1 MNLDKTALIVEGGGL
16 RGVYTAGALRF
27 FMDRQLYIPYVIS
40 VSSGACN
47 CANYISRQPDR
58 NRIVNIEYIRDS
70 RYISYLRWLF
80 KGELFG
86 MHFLFDTLPNK
97 LEPFDYDTFFKSEQR
112 LLVTVTD
119 CISGKALYF
128 DHHISYRTSYRGF
141 LNVLRASCSLPLA
154 SHPVL
159 HEGMVLMDGG
169 IADSVPINKS
179 IIDGNQKHILIL
191 TQPKGYRKKP
201 SSFARFVALRYRKFP
216 GLCRAAAN
224 RHITYNTTMDK
235 IDDMERNGEAFVTR
249 PARKLIVGRF
259 ERNKDKLY
267 NVYNL
272 GFEDALKTWKKLCV
286 YMDS

>member
-16 RGVYTAGALRF
+16 RGVYAAGALRL
-27 FMDRQLYIPYVIS
+27 FMERHLYVPYVIG

-47 CANYISRQPDR
+47 SSNYISRQPER
-58 NRIVNIEYIRDS
+58 NRIVNIEYVKDS
-70 RYISYLRWLF
+70 RYISFLRWLF

-97 LEPFDYDTFFKSEQR
+97 LEPFDYDTFFKSKQR
-112 LLVTVTD
+112 LLITVTD
-119 CISGKALYF
+119 CMSGKALYF
-128 DHHISYRTSYRGF
+128 DHRTSPRGF
-141 LNVLRASCSLPLA
+141 LNILRASCSLPLA
-154 SHPVL
+154 SHPVR

-179 IIDGNQKHILIL
+179 IVDGNQKHILIL

-201 SSFARFVALRYRKFP
+201 TSFARLVALRYRKFP
-216 GLCRAAAN
+216 GLCRAATN
-224 RHITYNTTMDK
+224 RHVMYNTTMDK
-235 IDDMERNGEAFVTR
+235 IDDMEQNGEAFVIR

-267 NVYNL
+267 KVYNL
-272 GFEDALKTWKKLCV
+272 GYEDALKVWNQLCG
-286 YMDS
+286 YIES

>member
-16 RGVYTAGALRF
+16 RGVYAVGALRF
-27 FMDRQLYIPYVIS
+27 FMDRNLYIPYVIS

-70 RYISYLRWLF
+70 RYISFLSWLL

-112 LLVTVTD
+112 LLATVTD
-119 CISGKALYF
+119 CMSGNALYF
-128 DHHISYRTSYRGF
+128 DHHTSYRGF

-201 SSFARFVALRYRKFP
+201 TFYARFVVLRYRKLP
-216 GLCRAAAN
+216 GLCRAATN
-224 RHITYNTTMDK
+224 RHIIYNTTMDK
-235 IDDMERNGEAFVTR
+235 IDDMEQNGEAFVIR

-267 NVYNL
+267 RVYNL
-272 GFEDALKTWKKLCV
+272 GYEDALKAWEKLCV
-286 YMDS
+286 YIEPK